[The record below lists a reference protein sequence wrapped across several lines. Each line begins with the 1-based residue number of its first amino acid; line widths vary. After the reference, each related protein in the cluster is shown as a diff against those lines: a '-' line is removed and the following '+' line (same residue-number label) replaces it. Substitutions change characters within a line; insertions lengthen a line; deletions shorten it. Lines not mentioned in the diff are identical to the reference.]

1 MIQSMNK
8 KPKIKKADLLNRDDI
23 WNIVSSVLIEYG
35 YSSENKIAKEAFTVL
50 QYYSEMES
58 GGHES
63 LWNWTSDHIEEVGIN
78 HYLEELIGVL
88 EKIGANE
95 YVRIEKMYGEE
106 MWRLYVALEN
116 NEIDERNFYSVIE
129 KANDEYYKFNEKLR
143 ELIETYFVMI
153 HTDLIE
159 VVDD

>member
-1 MIQSMNK
+1 
-8 KPKIKKADLLNRDDI
+8 
-23 WNIVSSVLIEYG
+23 
-35 YSSENKIAKEAFTVL
+35 
-50 QYYSEMES
+50 MES

-95 YVRIEKMYGEE
+95 YARIEKMYGEE

-116 NEIDERNFYSVIE
+116 NEIDEITSV
-129 KANDEYYKFNEKLR
+129 A
-143 ELIETYFVMI
+143 
-153 HTDLIE
+153 
-159 VVDD
+159 